1 MNLPQKA
8 IVLDRR
14 ELLCRDHDYGDF
26 APFRTGG
33 EYVEE
38 LESVHFRHH
47 QVEQDHGWRW
57 MVAKPVQ
64 GGTAVGGLGYRQAHF
79 LDGVPHH
86 IAHVGVIL
94 NEQDRTFAPE

>member
-33 EYVEE
+33 EFVEE
-38 LESVHFRHH
+38 LEPVHFRHH
-47 QVEQDHGWRW
+47 QVKQDHGWR
-57 MVAKPVQ
+57 
-64 GGTAVGGLGYRQAHF
+64 
-79 LDGVPHH
+79 
-86 IAHVGVIL
+86 
-94 NEQDRTFAPE
+94 